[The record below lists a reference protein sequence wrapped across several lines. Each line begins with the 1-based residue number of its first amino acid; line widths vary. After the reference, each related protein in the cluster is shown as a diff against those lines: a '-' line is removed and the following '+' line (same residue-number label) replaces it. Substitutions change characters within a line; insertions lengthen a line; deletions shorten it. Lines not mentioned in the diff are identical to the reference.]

1 MAGSL
6 VKCATLGGD
15 SLKISIKTSFLWVDI
30 GKRQKCINRERS
42 AFPAPTD
49 LNCLVYLEVIL
60 EKKQNKTKILF
71 QYKAC

>member
-1 MAGSL
+1 MARSL

-30 GKRQKCINRERS
+30 GKRQKCINHERS
-42 AFPAPTD
+42 AFPEPTD

-60 EKKQNKTKILF
+60 EKNKTKILF